1 MTHYALAPLAESDLD
16 DIWLYIAREAGSDTA
31 DRLFDALI
39 RRVLMLA
46 VHPQA
51 GRARPDIADNVRSF
65 PVGSFVIYYRATPAG
80 VMIARVLH
88 GSRDPESARIV

>member
-16 DIWLYIAREAGSDTA
+16 DIWMYIASESGSDTA
-31 DRLFDALI
+31 DRLFDAII

-46 VHPQA
+46 VHPRA
-51 GRARPDIADNVRSF
+51 GRARPDIGDNVRSF
-65 PVGSFVIYYRATPAG
+65 PMGSFVIYYRATPSG

-88 GSRDPESARIV
+88 GSRDPQSVVMV